1 MEAVFYIAPVDL
13 PDQAERKPWITAFLG
28 RSGGYA
34 VLTDWKRQGSAIKIA
49 EAAAT
54 AAPPKAVPIIR
65 SLG

>member
-34 VLTDWKRQGSAIKIA
+34 VLTDWKRQKIA